1 MKSEMTRSRF
11 ASCQTHMDAGDMPL
25 FHSVCVVGCVVGN
38 LPAWVISP
46 WKSYLG
52 TTLEL
57 IWTDTLSVSR
67 RSCEDHKSP
76 TSLAAVGLLLGGRSR
91 VVRLKARVSTLCV
104 VGFVVG

>member
-38 LPAWVISP
+38 LPSWVISP

-57 IWTDTLSVSR
+57 IWTDTLSV
-67 RSCEDHKSP
+67 CQ
-76 TSLAAVGLLLGGRSR
+76 GLLPVRR
-91 VVRLKARVSTLCV
+91 VVWVAAGLNAGAASLRHGDVLNFLELC
-104 VGFVVG
+104 